1 MTATPEPCPVCKGKC
16 CRDSYRYKLTHMGDE
31 FYEHFCEAC
40 EDGTKDPIQY
50 TTEPITL
57 PRHSLEA
64 VSAYSEGYAA
74 GERRERVAVVAG
86 LRERSAA
93 TREWNG
99 TETAV
104 SLTYALAADAIER
117 GEHRRK
123 GEK

>member
-1 MTATPEPCPVCKGKC
+1 MSNETCPVCRGKC
-16 CRDSYRYKLTHMGDE
+16 CRDSYNYKLTHMGDE
-31 FYEHFCEAC
+31 FYEHWCEAC
-40 EDGTKDPIQY
+40 ADGIKDPIQY

-64 VSAYSEGYAA
+64 VSAYREGYAA
-74 GERRERVAVVAG
+74 GERQSVARVIAW

-93 TREWNG
+93 TREWNN

-104 SLTYALAADAIER
+104 SLTYALAADAIEK